1 MLQCVLWCS
10 RITAVRVLIA
20 SLQIGFYSCLNIW
33 ELVLTPL
40 PSFLFHNHHGRKGLN
55 KKSQLFHPPY
65 QKSFSFSPPTKTGGR
80 KHLFSVDTWPVSVQH
95 ISVACLCCVFLFLLF
110 VQLHAEFVVLSEGK
124 YCIMF
129 LIILPRLKHKNIPAH
144 QFICVY
150 IPTNACRCWSCHYKN
165 YLLKYFTKKCSE

>member
-1 MLQCVLWCS
+1 MCAVMQQNHSSESADCFVAN
-10 RITAVRVLIA
+10 RILFLFEHLRTCPH
-20 SLQIGFYSCLNIW
+20 SS
-33 ELVLTPL
+33 
-40 PSFLFHNHHGRKGLN
+40 SFLPFYNHHGRKGLN